1 MWCRICSGLLCFQC
15 YRIARIAQQCSIRIP
30 SVSGKY
36 LLPLTSYE
44 ESRIIT
50 TGSHKASQST
60 FTSYNELRTYRI
72 VRKISDMKYLDF
84 IKQEMAVI
92 MDRDPAIKSKMEVF
106 LYPSFLLCKNVPSHT
121 AYELSCTLTAPRN

>member
-1 MWCRICSGLLCFQC
+1 MQH
-15 YRIARIAQQCSIRIP
+15 P
-30 SVSGKY
+30 NTSVSGKY

-92 MDRDPAIKSKMEVF
+92 MDRDPAIKSKMEDRKSV
-106 LYPSFLLCKNVPSHT
+106 V
-121 AYELSCTLTAPRN
+121 